1 MTKDGKKFSTLI
13 EKDLDGLNDSDFDT
27 YIKWLRAKNQD
38 IADKVQ
44 DEQAKNQDIADKRQ
58 NVQAKI
64 IVVYK
69 PESVSRLP
77 AHPIFV

>member
-44 DEQAKNQDIADKRQ
+44 DEQAKNQRILGEIQDM
-58 NVQAKI
+58 QAKI
-64 IVVYK
+64 IVEYK
-69 PESVSRLP
+69 DYIRVFRDLDLRK
-77 AHPIFV
+77 

>member
-38 IADKVQ
+38 IADK
-44 DEQAKNQDIADKRQ
+44 RQ

-69 PESVSRLP
+69 DYIRVFRDLDLRK
-77 AHPIFV
+77 

>member
-64 IVVYK
+64 IVEYK
-69 PESVSRLP
+69 DYIRL
-77 AHPIFV
+77 FRDLDLRK